1 MWAPCLVCLA
11 SLLVQPLPLAA
22 ADAGSATAADER
34 LLSLVNDYRVDQGL
48 APLLHDP
55 ALTLIARANSQRMAD
70 KQQLGHDDFEARY
83 QQSGRRACVENLA
96 AGYRQLEPLLAGWQ
110 DSPGHDRN
118 LRDARVSHAGIG
130 EVQGYVT
137 LMACSLARRSMPAR

>member
-1 MWAPCLVCLA
+1 MLAPCLVCLVC
-11 SLLVQPLPLAA
+11 LLVLSLPLVA
-22 ADAGSATAADER
+22 ADAGSSTADDER

-48 APLLHDP
+48 APLLNDP

-70 KQQLGHDDFEARY
+70 KQQLGHEDFAQRHL
-83 QQSGRRACVENLA
+83 QSGRRVCVENLA

-110 DSPGHDRN
+110 ASPGHDRN

-137 LMACSLARRSMPAR
+137 LMACSVGRR